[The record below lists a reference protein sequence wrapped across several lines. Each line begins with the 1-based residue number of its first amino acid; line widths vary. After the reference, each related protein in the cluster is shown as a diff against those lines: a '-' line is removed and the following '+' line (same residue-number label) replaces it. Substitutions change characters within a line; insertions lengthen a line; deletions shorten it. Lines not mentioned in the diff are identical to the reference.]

1 LLQDFCTAQLKMGR
15 QHLEGHTMPFLL
27 LNVGLLWG
35 SGEITELRRG
45 TALVLRVMNEIYM
58 WMF

>member
-1 LLQDFCTAQLKMGR
+1 MGR
-15 QHLEGHTMPFLL
+15 QLLEGHTMPFLL